1 MDKIKK
7 SLLPLFILFL
17 FVSLVVIFRSS
28 LLTNIVEPV
37 VLILWLFWRII
48 SSVDQS
54 IYWVI
59 LIIFCTI
66 LVIRI
71 IPYRKERTSNSAYDY
86 SYTPVSRVEYWQ
98 KLIIDADLGKNESE
112 YLRDSLKELL
122 INVISQAERSGSWDS
137 EKTVAERSAS
147 MPLAAQRFL
156 FPLAGKDDVFSM
168 DHQRD
173 IKFLIP
179 GWIKRW
185 SRKYVPQ
192 DHSLIDET
200 IRWME
205 TELEINDES

>member
-7 SLLPLFILFL
+7 SILPLFILFL

-28 LLTNIVEPV
+28 LLINIVEPV

-59 LIIFCTI
+59 LIIFCAI

-71 IPYRKERTSNSAYDY
+71 IPFRKEQPSNSAYDY
-86 SYTPVSRVEYWQ
+86 SYTPVNRVEYWQ

-112 YLRDSLKELL
+112 YLRDSLKALL
-122 INVISQAERSGSWDS
+122 ITVITQAERTGSWDS
-137 EKTVAERSAS
+137 EKTDAERSAS
-147 MPLAAQRFL
+147 LPLPAQRYL
-156 FPLAGKDDVFSM
+156 FPLGGKDDVFYK
-168 DHQRD
+168 DHQRN

-179 GWIKRW
+179 GWIRRW
-185 SRKYVPQ
+185 ARKYMPQ
-192 DHSLIDET
+192 DYSLIDE
-200 IRWME
+200 IIGWME
-205 TELEINDES
+205 TELEIIDE

>member
-147 MPLAAQRFL
+147 MPLEAQRYL
-156 FPLAGKDDVFSM
+156 FPLGGKDDVFYK
-168 DHQRD
+168 DHQRN

-205 TELEINDES
+205 TELEINDE

>member
-137 EKTVAERSAS
+137 EKTVAE
-147 MPLAAQRFL
+147 
-156 FPLAGKDDVFSM
+156 
-168 DHQRD
+168 
-173 IKFLIP
+173 
-179 GWIKRW
+179 
-185 SRKYVPQ
+185 KYQPRVG
-192 DHSLIDET
+192 L
-200 IRWME
+200 
-205 TELEINDES
+205 

>member
-1 MDKIKK
+1 MDRIKK
-7 SLLPLFILFL
+7 YLLPLFILLL
-17 FVSLVVIFRSS
+17 FVSLVGIFRSS

-71 IPYRKERTSNSAYDY
+71 IPSRKEQPSNSAYDY
-86 SYTPVSRVEYWQ
+86 SYTPVNRVEYWQ
-98 KLIIDADLGKNESE
+98 KLLIDADLGKNETE
-112 YLRDSLKELL
+112 YLRDSLEELL
-122 INVISQAERSGSWDS
+122 MTVITQAERSGSSDS
-137 EKTVAERSAS
+137 KNMVSERSAS
-147 MPLAAQRFL
+147 LPLAVQRYL
-156 FPLAGKDDVFSM
+156 FPLAGEDDVFSM

-185 SRKYVPQ
+185 ARKYVPQ